1 MQLVLSTT
9 DDLLQSVSIGS
20 ILSLPE
26 DSRNTVKRRRLY
38 TGVDIIKF
46 HTLSINI
53 PDFSVLNGS
62 VGIALTK
69 KEFDLLL
76 FCLTNGKRL
85 MTKEALIIHLW
96 NEQVDEDKHYSRLYV
111 HIRNLRTKLI
121 AKGCPNYFTSVYGIG
136 YSFKLPR

>member
-1 MQLVLSTT
+1 MELLLSTT
-9 DDLLQSVSIGS
+9 DVFIQSESTSSFLSI
-20 ILSLPE
+20 PE

-46 HTLSINI
+46 HALSINI
-53 PDFSVLNGS
+53 PDFIVLNGS
-62 VGIALTK
+62 VSIALTK

-85 MTKEALIIHLW
+85 ITKEALIIHLW
-96 NEQVDEDKHYSRLYV
+96 NEQVNKAKHYSRLHV

-121 AKGCPNYFTSVYGIG
+121 AKGCPDYFTSVYGVG
-136 YSFKLPR
+136 YCFKLPR

>member
-1 MQLVLSTT
+1 MQLLLSTT
-9 DDLLQSVSIGS
+9 DDLIKSESTRSFLSVT
-20 ILSLPE
+20 E

-62 VGIALTK
+62 VGITLTK

-96 NEQVDEDKHYSRLYV
+96 NDQVNEAKHCSRLHV

-121 AKGCPNYFTSVYGIG
+121 AKGCPDYFTSVYGVG
-136 YSFKLPR
+136 YRFKLPR

>member
-1 MQLVLSTT
+1 MQLLLSTT
-9 DDLLQSVSIGS
+9 DDFIQLESTRSFS
-20 ILSLPE
+20 TTSE
-26 DSRNTVKRRRLY
+26 DSRSTVKRRRLY

-53 PDFSVLNGS
+53 PDFRVLNGS

-96 NEQVDEDKHYSRLYV
+96 NEQVNDAKHNSRLHL

-121 AKGCPNYFTSVYGIG
+121 AKGCPDYFTSVYGVG
-136 YSFKLPR
+136 YRFKLPR